1 VIPQN
6 PSNESRESIDVFG
19 TFGVTEILLIVLFLT
34 LLFGAK
40 KIPIIARGLG
50 EGIRNF
56 RASVKEGQDDEGK
69 RLPGSGES
77 EED

>member
-1 VIPQN
+1 ML
-6 PSNESRESIDVFG
+6 G
-19 TFGVTEILLIVLFLT
+19 TFGVTEILVIVLFVVLF
-34 LLFGAK
+34 FGAK

-56 RASVKEGQDDEGK
+56 RASVKEGGEDEGK
-69 RLPGSGES
+69 RLPGSGDS

>member
-1 VIPQN
+1 M
-6 PSNESRESIDVFG
+6 FG
-19 TFGVTEILLIVLFLT
+19 TFGVTEILLIVVFAILF
-34 LLFGAK
+34 FGAK

-50 EGIRNF
+50 EGIWNF
-56 RASVKEGQDDEGK
+56 RASVREGGEDDDK

>member
-1 VIPQN
+1 
-6 PSNESRESIDVFG
+6 VFG
-19 TFGVTEILLIVLFLT
+19 TFGVTEILVIVLFVVVF
-34 LLFGAK
+34 FGAK

-56 RASVKEGQDDEGK
+56 RASVKEGGEDEGK
-69 RLPGSGES
+69 RLPGSGDS